1 MQNEIVAAAGGF
13 SVSVLLQVGFIRANF
28 SIPKACFFFVL
39 GLGLCLF
46 GLAAAA
52 DLYAKKMEIVRTAE
66 GQVTYFQDSVRIS
79 DGRTL
84 ITAGWARVNE
94 SRGLAVIGE
103 SVVIENPDVLITAD
117 SCVYHMDTRR
127 TELTG
132 RVRVEQD
139 SLVILAPALE
149 YVLDGRT
156 VSAGAGLVVQ
166 VKEGKT
172 VITGERGSYDLAKGL
187 GIVDQRPR
195 MIQKQETD
203 SVVVTAERMS
213 WLAGESRAGA
223 YGNVRVMAGGAEM
236 SCESLEYVTSQ
247 DSGFAWG
254 SPVLT
259 DSVSRTTGDTVGIL
273 VREGNLYQVT
283 IAGNATSRYRTQSGE
298 LIEVS
303 GRIILVRLDA
313 GKIDTIDVVDL
324 DYGRVIRQPES
335 GT

>member
-1 MQNEIVAAAGGF
+1 MQNKIVAAVAEL
-13 SVSVLLQVGFIRANF
+13 SVPILQQVGFLRASLRVPKVCVF
-28 SIPKACFFFVL
+28 SVL
-39 GLGLCLF
+39 GLGFCLF
-46 GLAAAA
+46 DLGVAAE
-52 DLYAKKMEIVRTAE
+52 LYAKKMEIVRTVE
-66 GQVTYFQDSVRIS
+66 GQVTHFRDSVRIS

-132 RVRVEQD
+132 RVKVEQD

-149 YVLDGRT
+149 YVLNGRT

-166 VKEGKT
+166 VKGEKT
-172 VITGERGSYDLAKGL
+172 VITGERGSYDLVRGL
-187 GIVDQRPR
+187 GVVDERPK

-236 SCESLEYVTSQ
+236 SCDSLEYVTSQ

-259 DSVSRTTGDTVGIL
+259 DSVSRTTGETIGIL
-273 VREGNLYQVT
+273 VRDGRLYQVT
-283 IAGNATSRYRTQSGE
+283 IAGNATSSYRTQSGE

-303 GRIILVRLDA
+303 GRAILVRLDA

-324 DYGRVIRQPES
+324 DYGRVIRQPEG